1 MKKIFILICAILLSA
16 LVSSCQGNER
26 KPPENLSDP
35 IESYDNVS
43 VFTPEKD
50 ESQTESTNENT
61 ENSEEEGEDNGLV
74 VKDKKYE
81 YKGKN
86 VVILNV
92 KNQTNKNY
100 SLTVKGIY
108 LDKNGNVLKTETQSS
123 DQYSA
128 GYNGYF
134 LFDPDTS
141 FEKFTYTLE
150 TKKAQGPFYAKDI
163 VFSFNGLNEWKVV
176 NHELLA
182 QGDRNKYPHIVA
194 GVNIAYKGTEQ
205 LFVKSTWVFINE
217 SGVIAGIAELNE
229 PPLCDPDPVFDGE
242 SHLPLFYTKE
252 EKLVWPEEFKG
263 TLTAILIIR
272 EIKPYS

>member
-1 MKKIFILICAILLSA
+1 MKKVFILICAILFSA
-16 LVSSCQGNER
+16 LVFSCQGNER
-26 KPPENLSDP
+26 KPQEILSDP

-43 VFTPEKD
+43 LVH
-50 ESQTESTNENT
+50 T
-61 ENSEEEGEDNGLV
+61 ENSAEEGGEDNGLI
-74 VKDKKYE
+74 VKDKKYD
-81 YKGKN
+81 YKDKN

-92 KNQTNKNY
+92 KNQTDKNY
-100 SLTVKGIY
+100 SVTVKGTY

-134 LFDPDTS
+134 LFDQDIS
-141 FEKFTYTLE
+141 FEKFTYTIE
-150 TKKAQGPFYAKDI
+150 TKQAQGPFYAKDI

-242 SHLPLFYTKE
+242 SHLPLYYTKE

-263 TLTAILIIR
+263 TLTAVLILR